1 MQCGGNGAPTGWIA
15 LVQRY
20 NMPSILMRKR
30 EEVTRRR
37 EAEDMARIAGMNHS
51 QESDKIASNTLG
63 KQLVIYMEE
72 AERGG
77 EKQIGDLEEKDAS
90 HIKKKRKH
98 ITLVDDVPTEHVRC
112 CGHQVVMLSSNGGT
126 ELVVEVTKQLNAL
139 Q

>member
-1 MQCGGNGAPTGWIA
+1 MQCDGNGAPTGWIA

-20 NMPSILMRKR
+20 NIPSVLIRKS

-37 EAEDMARIAGMNHS
+37 EAEAIAKSAGMNHF
-51 QESDKIASNTLG
+51 QESDKIARTTLG
-63 KQLVIYMEE
+63 KQLVIYLEE

-77 EKQIGDLEEKDAS
+77 EEKIGDVEKEDAS
-90 HIKKKRKH
+90 HINKRKKL
-98 ITLVDDVPTEHVRC
+98 ITRVDDVPTEHVRC

-126 ELVVEVTKQLNAL
+126 ELVVKITKQLNLL